1 MGNREGCR
9 AIKESFRPD
18 EAGIS
23 HSRTYKSS
31 LQEPGAAPTRG
42 HSPQEH
48 NQAENGLAL
57 DQGTDPRWLVHRN
70 PEEEVKGAGKDEGGQ
85 PPADLWVTDPPASA
99 SATTTCLVPPI
110 PVMAGRSAPKSR
122 DLLLLLAGLLEDRAE
137 SAQP

>member
-1 MGNREGCR
+1 MLSWNSLLT
-9 AIKESFRPD
+9 IKESFRPD

-31 LQEPGAAPTRG
+31 LQEPGVAPTRG

-57 DQGTDPRWLVHRN
+57 HHGTDPRWLVLRN

-85 PPADLWVTDPPASA
+85 PPADLWVLEEREAYQ
-99 SATTTCLVPPI
+99 PPI
-110 PVMAGRSAPKSR
+110 LSPVLGGGGSQQ
-122 DLLLLLAGLLEDRAE
+122 GNV
-137 SAQP
+137 